1 MQMNQQA
8 IEQTLRGYRGVLR
21 RRTLVLL
28 VLLLCALTAFLVD
41 LLTGP
46 SALSPAEALRGILS
60 PDSLSRTDYV
70 ILWQVRMPAAVMAL
84 LVGVALALAGA
95 EMQTILDNPL
105 ASPFTLGV
113 SHAAAFGA
121 AIGIVLGASFPAVPL
136 NWTISVNAFVFAFA
150 STLLIQLVARYIGA
164 SAQTLVL
171 FGIAM
176 FFTFEALV
184 KLMQFIA
191 SEQALQQLVFWTMGN
206 LGRADW
212 TKISYLAA
220 AIALTAPFTFRA
232 SWKMTALRMGDE
244 RAKSFGVRVERL
256 RLVSL
261 LRVAVFTSFAVAFV
275 GTIGFIGLVA
285 PHIARLLVGE
295 DHRFLF
301 PASALAGAFLMSAAS
316 VGSKTILPGVIIPIG
331 IVTAL
336 IGVPFFMWLVFRR
349 KYRS

>member
-1 MQMNQQA
+1 MLPDQQA
-8 IEQTLRGYRGVLR
+8 TTEILQSYRGLQR
-21 RRTLVLL
+21 KRLL
-28 VLLLCALTAFLVD
+28 LLAVLLLAAALAFSTD

-46 SALSPAEALRGILS
+46 SELSALKAWQGIWW
-60 PDSLSRTDYV
+60 PESLSRTENV
-70 ILWQVRMPAAVMAL
+70 ILWHVRMPAAVMAI

-121 AIGIVLGASFPAVPL
+121 AIGIVIGAGIPAVPL

-150 STLLIQLVARYIGA
+150 STLLLQFVARLLGA

-206 LGRADW
+206 LARADW
-212 TKISYLAA
+212 TKISYLAC
-220 AIALTAPFTFRA
+220 AIVLVAPFTWFS
-232 SWKMTALRMGDE
+232 SWQMTALRLGDE

-256 RLVSL
+256 RLLSL
-261 LRVAVFTSFAVAFV
+261 LRVAILTSFAVSFV

-285 PHIARLLVGE
+285 PHIGRMLVGE

-316 VGSKTILPGVIIPIG
+316 VASKTLLHGVIVPIG

-336 IGVPFFMWLVFRR
+336 IGVPFFVSLVLRR
-349 KYRS
+349 RNPS